1 MTILDPLSISTADVA
16 GGGNRREE
24 ILGVACD
31 LFFSKGFGAA
41 SMRDIADQIGF
52 TQAAIYYHFR
62 SKDEILFA
70 IIDDFTLKLH
80 QLLSR
85 VMHETRDPVRDLE
98 NTIREHILVTRTH
111 YREIKLVIED
121 KKLLAEAFAERAR
134 RQELMIYDLYRSRV
148 AELAASGLCKP
159 VDPAVATF
167 TILAAI
173 NFIYQWYRSSGALSL
188 DEIAQQTVRMLTGGL
203 IVEAPVRDG
212 RKREAAGERAKRS

>member
-1 MTILDPLSISTADVA
+1 
-16 GGGNRREE
+16 
-24 ILGVACD
+24 
-31 LFFSKGFGAA
+31 
-41 SMRDIADQIGF
+41 MRDIADQIGF

-203 IVEAPVRDG
+203 IVEAPVRAG
-212 RKREAAGERAKRS
+212 RKREAAGKRAKRS